1 MLRGD
6 DSFRFLEGFNAY
18 KVDLQDKYNINAI
31 FKVFFYLSLFNVSD
45 DSRLSPFDERRN
57 MILDTTSKNPLGVSI
72 ESILKHKIKWI

>member
-31 FKVFFYLSLFNVSD
+31 FKVFFIFLCL
-45 DSRLSPFDERRN
+45 
-57 MILDTTSKNPLGVSI
+57 M
-72 ESILKHKIKWI
+72 